1 MDGVR
6 GQETLGIVSTHWWLK
21 PGPAASAGSLAG
33 RVGSWGL
40 AAGHRGPRAGI
51 RLLVIGD
58 GS

>member
-1 MDGVR
+1 MKLGLGV
-6 GQETLGIVSTHWWLK
+6 
-21 PGPAASAGSLAG
+21 SAGPLTG